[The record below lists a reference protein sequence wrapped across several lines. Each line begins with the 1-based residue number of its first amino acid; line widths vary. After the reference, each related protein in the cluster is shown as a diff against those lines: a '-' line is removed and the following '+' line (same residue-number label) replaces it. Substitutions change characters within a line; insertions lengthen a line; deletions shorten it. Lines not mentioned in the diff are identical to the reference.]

1 MNKYIAVALLLL
13 TSGAY
18 AKPHKHKKPELPKH
32 TSPRHDNLKAGDM
45 VVVSNMYRP
54 QYGCGGQIARVL
66 TRKNQIWYLVDI
78 KKCDNVSFTRLSQ
91 MDRDELMLVD

>member
-1 MNKYIAVALLLL
+1 
-13 TSGAY
+13 
-18 AKPHKHKKPELPKH
+18 
-32 TSPRHDNLKAGDM
+32 M